1 MKKTLQAFTK
11 SFLLIL
17 FLAVAMLNSTTS
29 NAQVTLSTQVGS
41 TGYTGG
47 NGLTGNTGI
56 TFAIENNSGSPYYL
70 SELSN
75 YFQVASNGATVK
87 LWYSATS
94 LSGATP
100 SVNSTDWSV
109 IATNPSVSVP
119 ADGIVPVFSGLTFVI
134 PNGTTYRFCI
144 ESSTNIRYSG
154 TGTGTG
160 ACTPNVFTQNGISL
174 RVGESQI
181 NAANIG
187 YSVTFTSGTGSL
199 GNTPRWFTGT
209 VTLNQ
214 LPTCTA
220 PPTAGSATA
229 SSNLVCPST
238 NFELNLSGS
247 SIAAGLT
254 YQWEK
259 SSDSIAWSDITLG
272 TTQKYLTSLTSTT
285 YYRCKVTCNA
295 VTVTSTPVK
304 VSPRPILAG
313 GTYTINPSLPNSST
327 NFNSF
332 TNFVTALSCGVTGPI
347 EVNVQPGTYVG
358 TLNLQNIPNTSA
370 VNTVTIKGNGA
381 KLIDT
386 LKAGKPDYI
395 LQIRGSNYITI
406 DSMILEAHSTSTK
419 GFVVSMGEA
428 HYNTIKNCKIIGDQN
443 NTGTTFGGII
453 ISGSSSSYT
462 ATTTASYNVIEKN
475 DISGGY
481 FGISAYGTTTI
492 ANMKGNVIKNNIIRD
507 YYIYGVYIIG
517 TDSTQ
522 IIGNDINRKLRSA
535 ISTGYGIYSATAGQQ
550 LLIKNNKIHDLFPP
564 GNTSAF
570 YGIYFSANDGA
581 VGKEN
586 KVVNNA
592 IYNINTGGAQY
603 CIYNTTSDYCQYYYN
618 TVYIDNPTATAGL
631 CYGFY
636 QTTVA
641 TNLELRNNIFSISKG
656 GSGAKYALYFNT
668 ATTLPNTNYNDLYVN
683 TSVTG
688 SGVKNIAFHSAA
700 RVTLADWQA
709 YSAAVYDQNSIS
721 VEPSISGTALDNVK
735 PNAPT
740 LNNMGTPLASV
751 IDDIVGAPRD
761 LNTPD
766 MGAMEFTPAQDDAG
780 ITTLVSP
787 SGICP
792 GTANVSV
799 KLKNF
804 GASAIGN
811 VNINWTVNNVAQPQ
825 FLYSGNLLPGA
836 DTTLQL
842 GTINVVANTVY
853 NLKIYSSNPNGNA
866 DANLLNDTLKVNGI
880 RTGLVGTITVGG
892 VGADFANLTDL
903 VTELN
908 LNGVCG
914 PVIVNVNPSAGPFT
928 GPFTLQN
935 VKGINSTNTLV
946 FNGNGAVINT
956 NSHGIVLN
964 KVSYFT
970 MDSFVINVNGS
981 AGIGIQLVEG
991 DYNTFKRNKVVIGQD
1006 KTATTFSAIAFSGSV
1021 GSATTAGRFRYNT
1034 IENNQLFGGY
1044 YELSIYGNSSDLTS
1058 AVGNVIRNNKI
1069 FDGYVY
1075 STYTLGTDSLI
1086 MENNEI
1092 SRARRTLNITTFYGL
1107 YASTGTRNAKIRN
1120 NKVHSIYPAGYTG
1133 TATAYLMYTAADAT
1147 LGNENIYYNNAAYNI
1162 GGSGSVYGIYST
1174 GSDGAWYYNNTIDIG
1189 GTGAGTIYAVYQ
1201 ITAATNVRFI
1211 NNTLNINRIS
1221 GTGTRILMNL
1231 SQTASTITSNYNH
1244 FNGNAGVNYGQ
1255 WGTAL
1260 SSSLSSWKSANSGAF
1275 DQNSIDGNALF
1286 NGTKNVIPKIGSP
1299 LIGAGTNV
1307 AFISTDILGATRNF
1321 TPTIGAYE
1329 QAGDFSGPSITF
1341 APILNTVSV
1350 SNYVLNSFA
1359 TITDP
1364 ANVDTN
1370 LVNRPRMYYRKSTDL
1385 NRYVGNSAT
1394 DTGWKYVVASNNV
1407 SPFNFTIDY
1416 SKLTS
1421 AADTGDKIEYFIV
1434 AQDANGYASTNANVF
1449 LNDDPTSVALT
1460 NTNFPV
1466 SGEINSYRIGVGL
1479 SGTIQVGTGAPFTTL
1494 TGAGG
1499 LFEHINNNLLG
1510 GDLNIVV
1517 KSNLTENGS
1526 NALIQPGEV
1535 GGSNYKIKITPINDT
1550 LRTISGAF
1558 VGGLIRLNGVDRVTI
1573 DGSYNGQGQFLKI
1586 ENTTTTSGSAG
1597 IQIISSGNNAGA
1609 TDITIKNAIVMAG
1622 TAGNSIPIHIGG
1634 ATIPYSPGASNNKI
1648 KILNNTIMRGSVGI
1662 FSGSVDGFESD
1673 SLVIENNTIGSTVT
1687 AEQIRLYGIALE
1699 VQKNAIINNNVI
1711 KNIIN
1716 TAAQQSWGIATY
1728 DGFKNG
1734 KITNNKIEKV
1744 SSGSGAFGGRGIEI
1758 ISGKS
1763 NENIFIANNFIGEIT
1778 GPGARFL
1785 NSTATM
1791 GIGIIATR
1799 GVEIYNNSVNLTGP
1813 VAATTTIPDTS
1824 AAMYVGPQ
1832 SGQLNIRN
1840 NSFVNTINNASD
1852 TSVAYAFHSVVGDT
1866 AFVNINYNNYHVG
1879 STNTQGKLGHM
1890 IGNNLTT
1897 LAQIQTATLKDLNS
1911 ISGNPNYISN
1921 TDLHAQGA
1929 TLYQKG
1935 VSIPSVPKDID
1946 GDTRSATVPSIGA
1959 DEFNPP
1965 ANDIQ
1970 VLNLVYPKALSCG
1983 KPVDSIGITLL
1994 NLGTAAQTGFNVR
2007 VNLTGA
2013 VTASLNKTFAKNLA
2027 VSSRDT
2033 IYLGTFN
2040 SNVTGVVNVEVFTE
2054 LLTDAI
2060 KENDTLRTVREF
2072 NATPAMPSANDA
2084 MVCKGDSTILVATN
2098 GSLSYTWWD
2107 APVGGN
2113 LVSADDT
2120 LKTPVINSTRK
2131 YWVETAAGATTG
2143 AIKITEIDI
2152 GGTDMIEIQNLGQSP
2167 VNTAGWKVIV
2177 SDSYT
2182 VINAVN
2188 TIAWQLPAQ
2197 MAAGQILYKTDGT
2210 TDNYWGNN
2218 LFWNPGAFPSF
2229 SGWAIILDNNDAVVD
2244 AVFMNWPATNIAG
2257 ANIVYNSKPINITN
2271 EWSGNGIDITSVA
2284 ATNSVSR
2291 AGNKDNNNSTDF
2303 QFPTTTKNATNS
2315 VIVLPYTSG
2324 GCPSDRKEVTVTLLP
2339 APAGSTVAQSTP
2351 FQGTFNAGTPAS
2363 PDGACLGD
2371 TLTYVLTP
2379 PTGFNLSDLGVTW
2392 TVNNAVVKTTGG
2404 ATPAGSITM
2413 NGLSLRYVSAVG
2425 DLDSTL
2431 VFNARVESLLPN
2443 GCDTLITRYLKLY
2456 NSPIVNLGAD
2466 KTVCAGTSV
2475 TIDAGNPGSTYLW
2488 STGETTQTISVL
2500 TAGTYTVKVTSAAG
2514 CEDFDTLVVN
2524 TTAVPVVNLGQDLS
2538 VCPGTP
2544 ITLDAGNPGLT
2555 YLWSTGATTQTLNVV
2570 QAGTYIVTVTNG
2582 TCSTKDTIVV
2592 SFKALPVVNLGAD
2605 LNICTSDTVT
2615 LDAGNTGSTYL
2626 WSTGATTK
2634 TIRVSKAG
2642 TYSVEVTN
2650 AGGCKSTDA
2659 VVVTNKPEPISAFT
2673 SQGINSL
2680 NVQFNATPQN
2690 GSTYAWNFGDPTSS
2704 SNTSS
2709 IENPIHEFTAAGTFF
2724 VTLTVTN
2731 VATGC
2736 VSVNVDTVVVNFIGV
2751 SSVTSNK
2758 LKLAAVPNPFV
2769 GNTKIEYELTKDA
2782 SSVTIEVFDVVG
2794 RKVASLLNN
2803 ESQLAGK
2810 HSIKYVNEDK
2820 ELGSGVYIVQLTVDG
2835 KTSIIRMID
2844 VANK

>member
-17 FLAVAMLNSTTS
+17 FFAVAMLSSTTS

-75 YFQVASNGATVK
+75 YFQVASNGASVK

-100 SVNSTDWSV
+100 SVNTTDWTV
-109 IATNPSVSVP
+109 IATNPAVSVP
-119 ADGIVPVFSGLTFVI
+119 ADGIVPLFSGLTFLI
-134 PNGTTYRFCI
+134 PNATTYRFCI
-144 ESSTNIRYSG
+144 ESSASIRYSG

-160 ACTPNVFTQNGISL
+160 ACSPNVFTQNGLSL

-181 NAANIG
+181 NSANIG
-187 YSVTFTSGTGSL
+187 YSVTFTSGSGTL
-199 GNTPRWFTGT
+199 GNNPRWFTGT
-209 VTLNQ
+209 VTLT
-214 LPTCTA
+214 PATPCAA
-220 PPTAGSATA
+220 PPTAGNAIA
-229 SSNLVCPST
+229 ASNLVCPST
-238 NFELNLSGS
+238 NFELNLQGS
-247 SIAAGLT
+247 TVGTGLS
-254 YQWEK
+254 YQWEQ
-259 SSDSIAWSDITLG
+259 SSDSISWSDITLG
-272 TTQKYLTSLTSTT
+272 TTQKFLTSLTSTT
-285 YYRCKVTCNA
+285 YYRCKVTCNS
-295 VTVTSTPVK
+295 VTATSTAVK
-304 VSPRPILAG
+304 VSPRPILSG
-313 GTYTINPSLPNSST
+313 GTYTLNPALPNSST
-327 NFNSF
+327 NFSSF
-332 TNFVTALSCGVTGPI
+332 ANLVAALNCGVVGPVVI
-347 EVNVQPGTYVG
+347 NVEPGTYVG

-370 VNTVTIKGNGA
+370 VNTITINGRGA

-386 LKAGKPDYI
+386 LKTGKPDYI
-395 LQIRGSNYITI
+395 LQIRGTNYVTI
-406 DSMILEAHSTSTK
+406 DSMILEAHASSTK

-428 HYNTIKNCKIIGDQN
+428 HYNTIKNSKIIGDQS
-443 NTGTTFGGII
+443 NTGTTVGGII
-453 ISGSSSSYT
+453 ISGSATSYT
-462 ATTTASYNVIEKN
+462 ATTTASYNVIEN
-475 DISGGY
+475 NEISGGY
-481 FGISAYGTTTI
+481 FGISSYGTATI
-492 ANMKGNVIKNNIIRD
+492 ANMKGNIIKNNIIKD
-507 YYIYGVYIIG
+507 YYVYGIYLIG

-522 IIGNDINRKLRSA
+522 IVGNDLHRKNRLVV
-535 ISTGYGIYSATAGQQ
+535 STGYGIYSGTAGQQ
-550 LLIKNNKIHDLFPP
+550 ILIKNNKIHDLFPV
-564 GNTSAF
+564 GSSSTF
-570 YGIYFSANDGA
+570 YGIYHSANDGV

-586 KVVNNA
+586 KVINNA
-592 IYNINTGGAQY
+592 IYNMNTTGSQY
-603 CIYNTTSDYCQYYYN
+603 CIYNSASDYCQYYYN
-618 TVYIDNPTATAGL
+618 TVYIDNPSATAGL

-636 QTTVA
+636 QITLA
-641 TNLELRNNIFSISKG
+641 TNLELKNNIFSISKG
-656 GSGAKYALYFNT
+656 GSGAKYALYFGT
-668 ATTLPNTNYNDLYVN
+668 ATTIPNTNYNDLYVN

-700 RVTLADWQA
+700 RVTLADWKA
-709 YSAAVYDQNSIS
+709 YSSGAYDQNSIS
-721 VEPSISGTALDNVK
+721 EEPSISGTAQDNIK
-735 PNAPT
+735 PNAPN
-740 LNNMGTPLASV
+740 LNNLGTPLAAV
-751 IDDIVGAPRD
+751 TDDIVGAMRD
-761 LNTPD
+761 LTNPD
-766 MGAMEFTPAQDDAG
+766 MGAMEYTPAQDDAG

-787 SGICP
+787 IGICP

-804 GASAIGN
+804 GASPIGN
-811 VNINWTVNNVAQPQ
+811 VNINWTVNNVAQPLAS
-825 FLYSGNLLPGA
+825 FIGNLAPGA
-836 DTTLQL
+836 DTTIAL
-842 GTINVVANTVY
+842 GIMNVVANTTY
-853 NLKIYSSNPNGNA
+853 NLKVYTSSPNGNA
-866 DANLLNDTLKVNGI
+866 DANLLNDTLKVNGL
-880 RTGLVGTITVGG
+880 RTGLVGTVTVGG

-903 VTELN
+903 ASELN
-908 LNGVCG
+908 LNGICG
-914 PVIVNVNPSAGPFT
+914 SVVVNVNANAGPYT
-928 GPFTLQN
+928 GPISLQN
-935 VKGINSTNTLV
+935 LKGLNSGSTLTI
-946 FNGNGAVINT
+946 NGNGSVINT
-956 NSHGIVLN
+956 NSNGIVLN
-964 KVSYFT
+964 KVNYLT
-970 MDSFVINVNGS
+970 VDSFVINVNGS

-991 DYNTFKRNKVVIGQD
+991 DYNTIRKNKVVIGQD
-1006 KTATTFSAIAFSGSV
+1006 KTATSFSAIALSGSI

-1034 IENNQLFGGY
+1034 IENNELYGGY
-1044 YELSIYGNSSDLTS
+1044 YELSIYGNTADITS
-1058 AVGNVIRNNKI
+1058 AVGNVVRNNKI

-1075 STYTLGTDSLI
+1075 STYTLGTDSLV

-1092 SRARRTLNITTFYGL
+1092 SRARRTLNVTTFYGL

-1133 TATAYLMYTAADAT
+1133 TATAYLIYTSADAP
-1147 LGNENIYYNNAAYNI
+1147 LNMENIFYNNAAYNI
-1162 GGSGSVYGIYST
+1162 GGSGSVYGLYSV
-1174 GSDGAWYYNNTIDIG
+1174 GSDGAWYYHNTIDIG
-1189 GTGAGTIYAVYQ
+1189 GSGAGTIYAAYQ
-1201 ITAATNVRFI
+1201 TTAATNVRFF
-1211 NNTLNINRIS
+1211 NNTFNINRLS
-1221 GTGTRILMNL
+1221 GTGTRTLMYFATN
-1231 SQTASTITSNYNH
+1231 TSTITSNYNH
-1244 FNGNAGVNYGQ
+1244 FNGNSGVNYGQ
-1255 WGTAL
+1255 WGTAV
-1260 SSSLSSWKSANSGAF
+1260 SSNLSSWKTANSAAF
-1275 DQNSIDGNALF
+1275 DQNSIDGNPQF
-1286 NGTKNVIPKIGSP
+1286 NGIKNVIPKTGSP
-1299 LIGAGTNV
+1299 LIGAGIAV
-1307 AFISTDILGATRNF
+1307 PFIGTDITGVTRNSS
-1321 TPTIGAYE
+1321 PTIGAYE
-1329 QAGDFSGPSITF
+1329 LAGDYSGPSIAF

-1350 SNYVLNSFA
+1350 SNYVLNAFA

-1370 LVNRPRMYYRKSTDL
+1370 LVNRPRMYYKKSTDL

-1421 AADTGDKIEYFIV
+1421 APDTGDKIEYFIV
-1434 AQDANGYASTNANVF
+1434 AQDVNGYTSTNTNVF

-1460 NTNFPV
+1460 NINFPL
-1466 SGEINSYRIGVGL
+1466 SGEVNSYRIGVGV
-1479 SGTIQVGTGAPFTTL
+1479 SGTIQVGTGATFTTL
-1494 TGAGG
+1494 TGNGG
-1499 LFEHINNNLLG
+1499 LFEYINNNLLG
-1510 GDLNIVV
+1510 GDVNVV
-1517 KSNLTENGS
+1517 IKSNLSENGTH
-1526 NALIQPGEV
+1526 ALIQPGEV
-1535 GGSNYKIKITPINDT
+1535 GGTNHKIKIAPINDT

-1586 ENTTTTSGSAG
+1586 ENTTATSGSAG

-1634 ATIPYSPGASNNKI
+1634 ATIPYSAGASNNKI

-1662 FSGSVDGFESD
+1662 YSGSVNGFESD

-1699 VQKNAIINNNVI
+1699 VQKNTIINNNVI

-1716 TAAQQSWGIATY
+1716 TAAQQAWGIATY

-1758 ISGKS
+1758 VSGKS
-1763 NENIFIANNFIGEIT
+1763 NENIHIANNFIGEIT

-1791 GIGIIATR
+1791 GIGIIATG

-1890 IGNNLTT
+1890 VGNNLST
-1897 LAQIQTATLKDLNS
+1897 LAQIQSATLKDLNS

-1921 TDLHAQGA
+1921 IDLHAQGA

-1946 GDTRSATVPSIGA
+1946 GDTRSLTVPSIGA

-1965 ANDIQ
+1965 ANDIE
-1970 VLNLVYPKALSCG
+1970 VLSIVYPKALSCG
-1983 KPVDSIGITLL
+1983 KAVDSIGITIL
-1994 NLGTAAQTGFNVR
+1994 NLGTAAQTGFNVK

-2013 VTASLNKTFAKNLA
+2013 ITTTLNKTFAKNLA
-2027 VSSRDT
+2027 ISSRDT
-2033 IYLGTFN
+2033 IYLGPFN
-2040 SNVTGVVNVEVFTE
+2040 SNVTGVVNVEVYTE
-2054 LLTDAI
+2054 LLADVI
-2060 KENDTLRTVREF
+2060 KENDTLRTTREF
-2072 NATPAMPSANDA
+2072 NATPAMPTANNGV
-2084 MVCKGDSTILVATN
+2084 VCKGDSTILVASN
-2098 GSLSYTWWD
+2098 GSLTYTWWD

-2120 LKTPVINSTRK
+2120 LKTPVINSTTK
-2131 YWVETAAGATTG
+2131 YWVETAAASTTG

-2152 GGTDMIEIQNLGQSP
+2152 GGTDMIEIQNLGQTP

-2182 VINAVN
+2182 LINSVN
-2188 TIAWQLPAQ
+2188 TIAWMLPAQ
-2197 MAAGQILYKTDGT
+2197 MSAGQVLYKTDGS

-2229 SGWAIILDNNDAVVD
+2229 SGWAMILDNNDVVID
-2244 AVFMNWPATNIAG
+2244 AVFMNWPASNISG
-2257 ANIVYNSKPINITN
+2257 ASIVYNSKPIVIGS
-2271 EWSGNGIDITSVA
+2271 EWSGNGIDITTVA
-2284 ATNSVSR
+2284 STNSVSR

-2303 QFPTTTKNATNS
+2303 QLPTTTKNVTNS
-2315 VIVLPYTSG
+2315 VLSLPFISG
-2324 GCPSDRKEVTVTLLP
+2324 GCPSDRREVTVSLIP
-2339 APAGSTVAQSTP
+2339 APSGSTVAQSTP
-2351 FQGTFNAGTPAS
+2351 FQGVFNAGTLAS

-2379 PTGFNLSDLGVTW
+2379 PTGFNLVDLGVTW
-2392 TVNNAVVKTTGG
+2392 TVTDATVKTTGG

-2413 NGLSLRYVSAVG
+2413 TGLSLRYVGAVG
-2425 DLDSTL
+2425 DIDSML
-2431 VFNARVESLLPN
+2431 VFNAKVKSLLPN
-2443 GCDTLITRYLKLY
+2443 GCDTLITRYMKLY
-2456 NSPIVNLGAD
+2456 NSPIVDLGAD
-2466 KTVCAGTSV
+2466 KTVCAGTPAV
-2475 TIDAGNPGSTYLW
+2475 LDAGNAGFTYLW
-2488 STGETTQTISVL
+2488 STGETTQTISVAI
-2500 TAGTYTVKVTSAAG
+2500 AGTYTVKVTSPAG
-2514 CEDFDTLVVN
+2514 CEDFDTVVVN
-2524 TTAVPVVNLGQDLS
+2524 TTAVPVVNLGTDIS

-2544 ITLDAGNPGLT
+2544 VVLDAGNPGFT

-2680 NVQFNATPQN
+2680 NVQFNATVQA
-2690 GSTYAWNFGDPTSS
+2690 GVTYDWNFGDPTSP

-2709 IENPIHEFTAAGTFF
+2709 IDNPIHEFTEAGTFF
-2724 VTLTVTN
+2724 VTLKITN
-2731 VATGC
+2731 VANGC
-2736 VSVNVDTVVVNFIGV
+2736 VSVNVDTIQVNFVGV

-2769 GNTKIEYELTKDA
+2769 GSTNIEYELTKDA
-2782 SSVTIEVFDVVG
+2782 SSVSIEVFDVVG
-2794 RKVASLLNN
+2794 RKVATLLSN
-2803 ESQLAGK
+2803 EAQLTGK
-2810 HSIKYVNEDK
+2810 HSIPYLNEDK
-2820 ELGSGVYIVQLTVDG
+2820 QLGSGVYIVQLTVDG
-2835 KTSIIRMID
+2835 KTSTIRMID
-2844 VANK
+2844 TANK